1 MSQTSFGIR
10 SIKSIYVLSSYNFGP
25 QNWILRGID
34 VRLQAQEKVMKWRE
48 GGENSSHLLVFL
60 CKLLCKIWTVE
71 NSGVL
76 NTSLYINNYWCTLL
90 NLEERVFQ
98 WQKKRASSVAWQVVT
113 RNKQLYRGEEELAVR
128 SICALWH
135 GPIAAAG
142 TDTQEPNSRRRQ
154 RRRQGGRSGRGRV
167 EPSIRVLTVSR
178 QWVSGPP
185 LLAVLL
191 TSPAAQ

>member
-1 MSQTSFGIR
+1 MYVYIRLRRRSWNGEKEEKTLPIWSF
-10 SIKSIYVLSSYNFGP
+10 FC
-25 QNWILRGID
+25 
-34 VRLQAQEKVMKWRE
+34 E
-48 GGENSSHLLVFL
+48 
-60 CKLLCKIWTVE
+60 LLCKIRTVE

-76 NTSLYINNYWCTLL
+76 NTSLHINNYWCTLL
-90 NLEERVFQ
+90 HLEERLLQ
-98 WQKKRASSVAWQVVT
+98 WQKKRASSAAWQVVT
-113 RNKQLYRGEEELAVR
+113 RNKQLYRGEEDLAVR

-142 TDTQEPNSRRRQ
+142 TDTREPNSRRR
-154 RRRQGGRSGRGRV
+154 RRQGGRGRV

-191 TSPAAQ
+191 TSPAAESTRKVLLSTR